1 MGYNRVLND
10 HTLGL
15 SVCVCVWQK
24 TRKRIKSLWKVQH
37 KHIYF
42 FIEASHDSGKILEN
56 TKG

>member
-15 SVCVCVWQK
+15 SVCVCQK

-42 FIEASHDSGKILEN
+42 FIEDPREH
-56 TKG
+56 